1 MKKALSLLTVVILL
15 LSFAPLSLALNYQ
28 RTLGNEATFETM
40 GEVKANAPAA
50 MAAILGGNYASHP
63 VMADYPDDT
72 TYVYRSADMFG
83 RNAAV
88 RLNTNLVVFTDQ
100 VFENKDKAHSYLTDL
115 GIISLVDE
123 AKGSAVLITPAD
135 GKAFAAADARNYYA
149 LQTAMFAQGASRREN
164 DQVIRFADCV
174 YYGGYSFYYV
184 IGIDGGASFVNNRI
198 AGSVDYVSRIGGMLL
213 LNGNMDRVREV
224 ASPVPVYLVNA
235 KDDIVKKYCRA
246 NAVDSF
252 LVEGDKRTDYSH
264 LNPLQKVISLTTKN
278 ADAASLVQDA
288 YYGMFIKAQR
298 GQALFQGLNSA
309 DTIYKGYTN
318 DQAPYSLCA
327 RNAMLSGVTAD
338 GIYEFTVVDDVTFAD
353 IKTDK
358 GEYLQTW
365 YEYLPEEIVSG
376 QAAPHSI
383 PLILT
388 NHGGG
393 DDPRQFV
400 DGNGFMELAGKERL
414 AMVAPYHQSMGYGP
428 SRESADGSVLHLCL
442 PKLVQH
448 MLDKYPALDPSRV
461 YVTGYS
467 MGSGATVR
475 SIYGNASL
483 FAAAAPQAAGRI
495 VPTDEM
501 ATQMS
506 STNLPVLFTCSEHD
520 MAMLYVFDPVESRL
534 GEGYEYML
542 DLYLGFNNMDPL
554 PERDFDK
561 YPITG
566 FGASTCTYTR
576 IHNEYDNYQWLFNT
590 KEGIPMVGL
599 NITMGLVHALYPPY
613 AELCWNFMKHYSRNT
628 ETGEIIYN
636 PYVR

>member
-1 MKKALSLLTVVILL
+1 M
-15 LSFAPLSLALNYQ
+15 
-28 RTLGNEATFETM
+28 
-40 GEVKANAPAA
+40 
-50 MAAILGGNYASHP
+50 
-63 VMADYPDDT
+63 
-72 TYVYRSADMFG
+72 
-83 RNAAV
+83 
-88 RLNTNLVVFTDQ
+88 RLNTNLVVLLIRCLKTRIRPLKHLAD
-100 VFENKDKAHSYLTDL
+100 

-123 AKGSAVLITPAD
+123 RRAMLCNNTCRRKGPLRRC
-135 GKAFAAADARNYYA
+135 AFIMHTDCYVCAGR
-149 LQTAMFAQGASRREN
+149 FRREN

-252 LVEGDKRTDYSH
+252 LVEGDKRTDYNH
-264 LNPLQKVISLTTKN
+264 LNPLQKVISLTTEN
-278 ADAASLVQDA
+278 VDAASLIQDA
-288 YYGMFIKAQR
+288 YYGLFIKAQR

-338 GIYEFTVVDDVTFAD
+338 GIYEFTVVDEVTFAD

-448 MLDKYPALDPSRV
+448 MLDKYPALDPSRLCNRLFH
-461 YVTGYS
+461 GFWRHRALHLRQRFFICS
-467 MGSGATVR
+467 RR
-475 SIYGNASL
+475 SPGNRSHRAY
-483 FAAAAPQAAGRI
+483 R
-495 VPTDEM
+495 
-501 ATQMS
+501 
-506 STNLPVLFTCSEHD
+506 
-520 MAMLYVFDPVESRL
+520 
-534 GEGYEYML
+534 
-542 DLYLGFNNMDPL
+542 
-554 PERDFDK
+554 
-561 YPITG
+561 
-566 FGASTCTYTR
+566 
-576 IHNEYDNYQWLFNT
+576 
-590 KEGIPMVGL
+590 
-599 NITMGLVHALYPPY
+599 
-613 AELCWNFMKHYSRNT
+613 
-628 ETGEIIYN
+628 
-636 PYVR
+636 